1 MTRTLL
7 RLFAIAAFL
16 QPLTG
21 CVVYEPVPV
30 SAPSQPTPQQRFD
43 RSWAAASG
51 AMYDQGV
58 NVTTQDRGSGV
69 IRGERGG
76 VTVTAVVET
85 RPDGRIQ
92 VKFDSAGDPAL
103 VQRVSESYE
112 RRMGR

>member
-1 MTRTLL
+1 MLHKVPRLL
-7 RLFAIAAFL
+7 FLAAVL
-16 QPLTG
+16 AVTG

-30 SAPSQPTPQQRFD
+30 AAPPQSSPQQRFD
-43 RSWAAASG
+43 RSFAAASG

-58 NVTTQDRGSGV
+58 NVTTQDKGSGV

-92 VKFDSAGDPAL
+92 VKFDSSGDPSL
-103 VQRVSESYE
+103 VQRVSDSYE